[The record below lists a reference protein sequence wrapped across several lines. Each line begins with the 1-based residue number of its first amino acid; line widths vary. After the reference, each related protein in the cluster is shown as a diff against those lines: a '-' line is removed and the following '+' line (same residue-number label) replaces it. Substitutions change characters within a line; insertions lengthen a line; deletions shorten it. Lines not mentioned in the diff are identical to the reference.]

1 MFFSRF
7 ESVCV
12 GGGGGGWGGGRMGV
26 GGGVGEGQMEIPFSV
41 RIDIFYINFKLS
53 QC

>member
-12 GGGGGGWGGGRMGV
+12 GGGGGVGGWGMGV
-26 GGGVGEGQMEIPFSV
+26 GGGVGEWQMEIPFSV
-41 RIDIFYINFKLS
+41 RIDVFYIYFKLS